1 MSLVLYFFYG
11 VLVITLFRLSTQ
23 LVLSWAYN
31 VKGRVRRSEVYPKIS
46 LVVPAY
52 NEELTIKDCI
62 QSLLNIDYP
71 NYEIIVVDDG
81 STDKTLEEARKF
93 EVLGVKVVRQPNQ
106 GKANA
111 LNHGIRLSG
120 GEIVVTVDA
129 DTRLHPESLTNI
141 AWRFA
146 NNQRL
151 GAVAGNVKV
160 APTPG
165 MLNAL
170 QSVEY
175 TTGINLIRKAQSVL
189 GCVMVVP
196 GPIAALRRDVVERV
210 GFLSDDTFAEDF
222 DITMKILRD
231 GYRVEY
237 EDRAIAYT
245 DAPKNIED
253 LMKQRRRWYRGM
265 MQVLD
270 KHKDMYLSRKHGVVG
285 MFGVPNMWF
294 ETVSSI
300 FNISLILLA
309 VFSELLT
316 RDFLT
321 SLAGLAL
328 YFVVELA
335 VEIFA
340 ISLDPVPQARELVT
354 TPLLLFYNVFLDG
367 VRMMAFTEEGIGVVM
382 RWEKPRR

>member
-81 STDKTLEEARKF
+81 STDNTLEEARKF

>member
-81 STDKTLEEARKF
+81 STDNTLEEARKF

-309 VFSELLT
+309 VFSGLLT

>member
-309 VFSELLT
+309 VFSGLLT